1 MVTLTAQPG
10 AVEIDLARTALIVVD
25 MQNAYLS
32 KGGMLDLAGMDV
44 SGARPVIEAHQRIL
58 PAVREAGV
66 RVIYLQ
72 FGYKADL
79 SDAGGPESPNYNR
92 HLALRML
99 RENPDY
105 REQLII
111 ENTWG
116 WEIVDELKPE
126 PRDVVVH
133 KPRFSGFTSTSLES
147 ILRSAGIQYLLFTGV
162 ATNICV
168 ESTARDA
175 YFAEFWPI
183 LIEDALNHSGPDF
196 NRDATLWNFEYLFGW
211 VSDTE
216 KLLSALGTRE
226 SEPKPP

>member
-1 MVTLTAQPG
+1 MVTLAARPG

-32 KGGMLDLAGMDV
+32 KEGMLDLAGMDI

-58 PAVREAGV
+58 PAAREAGV
-66 RVIYLQ
+66 KVIYLQ

-79 SDAGGPESPNYNR
+79 SDAGGPESPNR
-92 HLALRML
+92 HRHIALRML

-105 REQLII
+105 CEQLII

-116 WEIVDELKPE
+116 WEIVDEVKPE
-126 PRDVVVH
+126 PGDIVVP

-216 KLLSALGTRE
+216 KLLGALGAVK
-226 SEPKPP
+226 SEPKPA